1 MINKS
6 QLLSLLNLLKLPY
19 SILNKYG
26 IFVEVN
32 EEYCRMYGYNPS
44 ELIGNHFSC
53 LFDEKCEENIQAK
66 RFFSQEDNEDK
77 FLNAFGKYKSF
88 FVHPITYKEK
98 NKKGEIFYI
107 QTISYDYDDETD
119 NNKYRISIDFRVE
132 DSHKTKII
140 ENLMSSS
147 NSNFISFDSLKTEI
161 DKYMIS
167 TKNTNFSLI
176 NIKLINAVVEE
187 DIKSEL
193 FNKIY
198 RNLIRIFGD
207 DSIIAYKSS
216 NRFILFYRDI
226 VDDSFLKEKCR
237 MVIEFFNNPIRVK
250 NRFFKENVK
259 IGITHFENG
268 SKLDLNELY
277 KETEIAMKFTA
288 LGKCAVYDQSIVN
301 KLMDEIVLNSIV
313 FNGYK
318 REEFTA
324 YYQPYYDI
332 KNSKFVGMEALMRLI
347 TEKDGIISPGD
358 FIPLLE
364 KNAFIIQVEELVIE
378 KIFKNLVKW
387 KINFNIEPTVSI
399 NLSSLQFKNLY
410 FLKFIKKLIK
420 AYEINPEKL
429 TFEITESTLMEDV
442 NLSSYMLNE
451 MKNIGMKL
459 SIDDFGTGYSSLAY
473 LKEFPIDNLKI
484 DMSFIRDIHLNK
496 NNQAIVS
503 AIIVMAKKLGLTTIC
518 EGVEKKEELETI
530 KKLGADIVQG
540 YIFARP
546 MDESNILNYMK

>member
-1 MINKS
+1 MIKKS
-6 QLLSLLNLLKLPY
+6 QFISLLNILKLPY

-26 IFVEVN
+26 IFIEVN
-32 EEYCRMYGYNPS
+32 EEYCHLYGYNPS

-53 LFDEKCEENIQAK
+53 LFDEKCSENIKA
-66 RFFSQEDNEDK
+66 QEIFTKEISEDK

-107 QTISYDYDDETD
+107 QTISYDYEDEQD
-119 NNKYRISIDFRVE
+119 GNKYRLSIDFKAE
-132 DSHKTKII
+132 DTQKTKII
-140 ENLMSSS
+140 DNLMNDN
-147 NSNFISFDSLKTEI
+147 NSNFISFESLKTEI

-167 TKNTNFSLI
+167 KKNTCFSLV

-187 DIKSEL
+187 DIKTDL

-198 RNLIRIFGD
+198 KNLISIFGE

-216 NRFILFYRDI
+216 NRFILFYKEILEEDFI
-226 VDDSFLKEKCR
+226 KEKCKK
-237 MVIEFFNNPIRVK
+237 VIEFFSNPIKVK

-268 SKLDLNELY
+268 KKLDLNELY
-277 KETEIAMKFTA
+277 KETEIAMKFSKV
-288 LGKCAVYDQSIVN
+288 GKCRVYNKEIIN
-301 KLMDEIVLNSIV
+301 KLMDEIVLNSII

-318 REEFTA
+318 EEEFTA

-332 KNSKFVGMEALMRLI
+332 KNNKFVGMESLMRLI

-387 KINFNIEPTVSI
+387 KKNFNIEVPVAI

-420 AYEINPEKL
+420 KYEINPEKL
-429 TFEITESTLMEDV
+429 TFEITESTLMEDLD
-442 NLSSYMLNE
+442 LSSYMLNE
-451 MKNIGMKL
+451 MKKIGMKL

-484 DMSFIRDIHLNK
+484 DMSFIRNIHINK

-503 AIIVMAKKLGLTTIC
+503 AIIVMAKKLGLKTIC
-518 EGVEKKEELETI
+518 EGVEIEEELEVL

-540 YIFARP
+540 FIFLRP
-546 MDESNILNYMK
+546 VNENTILNYIK